1 MLLLTVAI
9 LALHAPRA
17 LAHGYVSQVL
27 IDGNM
32 YMGNSPGHYEG
43 PSPIRTVTT
52 DGPVQNTSASDLAC
66 GVGAGPAQLNAV
78 ARPGSVVNIT
88 WVSGSGGNWP
98 HEVGPVLTYLTA
110 CGNISCVGFN
120 TSGARWFM
128 IAQAGK
134 NADGVG
140 WVQQDIME
148 GSNFNVTLPDNLAP
162 GGYLLRNEI
171 IGLQNAM
178 TPGGAEFFPSCTQ
191 LRVIG
196 NATGVPPT
204 NDTVLLPG
212 AYSATDPS
220 ILVDAYTNPNASYVF
235 PGPPIATLMN
245 APPASAPVSEYYDD
259 WRHDDEQP
267 VMYRGPAGT
276 VVAGDR
282 RSKDF
287 PVFVPMVCR
296 GCKHGKLWQR
306 RLCAYLC

>member
-1 MLLLTVAI
+1 
-9 LALHAPRA
+9 
-17 LAHGYVSQVL
+17 
-27 IDGNM
+27 
-32 YMGNSPGHYEG
+32 
-43 PSPIRTVTT
+43 RTVTT

-88 WVSGSGGNWP
+88 WVSGSGGN
-98 HEVGPVLTYLTA
+98 VGPVLTYLTA

-140 WVQQDIME
+140 WVQQDISAR

-220 ILVDAYTNPNASYVF
+220 ILVD
-235 PGPPIATLMN
+235 
-245 APPASAPVSEYYDD
+245 
-259 WRHDDEQP
+259 
-267 VMYRGPAGT
+267 
-276 VVAGDR
+276 
-282 RSKDF
+282 
-287 PVFVPMVCR
+287 
-296 GCKHGKLWQR
+296 
-306 RLCAYLC
+306 